1 MGRNKSKMVML
12 VTIAAILGIGAYAFA
27 DWGGYGMGGW
37 GQHHGGY
44 HMGWGGPGYGDKSDL
59 SEEDYEKLDDQMQTF
74 YKETESIRQKI
85 YEKELALRSELAKEN
100 PDAKKATDL
109 QKELSGLESEFNQK
123 RIDHMLAL
131 RKDNPNFNRG
141 FMGRGGM
148 MDYGPG
154 GMMGSGPGGC

>member
-1 MGRNKSKMVML
+1 
-12 VTIAAILGIGAYAFA
+12 
-27 DWGGYGMGGW
+27 
-37 GQHHGGY
+37 
-44 HMGWGGPGYGDKSDL
+44 MGWGGPGYGDKSDL